1 MRFLAD
7 QTLGRLT
14 KWLRFLGYDVIQT
27 RLTPQEFR
35 HLPVPKQ
42 DRYILTR
49 QTSLAAKL
57 PRPDLI
63 VLTSDQ
69 PEAQL
74 TEICRRLQI
83 SSETWE
89 PLNRCSDC
97 NQILVPITPEQAEGR
112 VPEYI
117 SQKHQQFFECPQCQ
131 RLFWEGSHQRRIR
144 RRLQELQS
152 QIDTF

>member
-1 MRFLAD
+1 MRFFAD
-7 QTLGRLT
+7 QTVGRLT
-14 KWLRFLGYDVIQT
+14 KWLRFLGFDVAQT
-27 RLTPQEFR
+27 RLTPQEFP
-35 HLPVPKQ
+35 HLPTLKP
-42 DRYILTR
+42 DTYILTR
-49 QTSLAAKL
+49 QASLAAKL

-63 VLTSDQ
+63 VLASDQ

-97 NQILVPITPEQAEGR
+97 NQILVPVAPEQAEDR

-117 SQKHQQFFECPQCQ
+117 SRKHQQFFECPRCQ
-131 RLFWEGSHQRRIR
+131 RLFWEGSHQRRLR

-152 QIDTF
+152 QIDPF